1 MIFLKKY
8 LQNRKGLQ
16 KLDTKNVP
24 QAPKEDFQKSQNFEF
39 FKKKGVKGVKK

>member
-16 KLDTKNVP
+16 KLDTKNEP
-24 QAPKEDFQKSQNFEF
+24 QAPKEDFQKKSIFLVF
-39 FKKKGVKGVKK
+39 SKKGG